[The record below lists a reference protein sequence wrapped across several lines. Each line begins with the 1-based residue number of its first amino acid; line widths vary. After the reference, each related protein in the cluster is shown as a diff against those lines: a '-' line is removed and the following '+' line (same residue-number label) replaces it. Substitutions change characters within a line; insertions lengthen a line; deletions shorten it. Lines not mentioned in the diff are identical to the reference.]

1 MTAIS
6 KEKNTRRQGRQKAVL
21 PVRMKGTSTAGE
33 SFDDLI
39 HTLDVTPT
47 GIRIGAVRRELR
59 VLDLLT
65 IFYRKR
71 KIDFRVVWIK
81 KLKDT
86 NEFQVGLQAISEEL
100 GAWGLR
106 VSDFNHGDVP
116 SNTSATISQ
125 GLVNA

>member
-1 MTAIS
+1 MTS
-6 KEKNTRRQGRQKAVL
+6 SNKPQNTRRQGRQKAVL
-21 PVRMKGTSTAGE
+21 PVRMKGTNTAGE

-47 GIRIGAVRRELR
+47 GIRVGSVRRELR
-59 VLDLLT
+59 VFDQLT

-81 KLKDT
+81 KMKDS
-86 NEFQVGLQAISEEL
+86 NEFQVGLKALVEEL

-106 VSDFNHGDVP
+106 ASDFNRGDIP
-116 SNTSATISQ
+116 SDAVAVVS
-125 GLVNA
+125 